1 MNRLI
6 ILASL
11 AVALILAAPADA
23 APKDKPGKPD
33 KAEVRDHVKRGSDKR
48 EEARER
54 AELEREMAEE
64 RAEEAEE
71 AAEREREM
79 AEERAEEAEERAERE
94 REMAEERREEA
105 EEMAERER
113 EMAEERRLEG
123 EANRG
128 SERAAE
134 MRARRDERKEIMD
147 EYRAGEPGEAT
158 EVAVD
163 ENEAATKTDDKKGK
177 KPWWK
182 FWGD

>member
-79 AEERAEEAEERAERE
+79 AEERAERE

-128 SERAAE
+128 SERAEE

>member
-79 AEERAEEAEERAERE
+79 AQERAEEAREEAEEAAERN
-94 REMAEERREEA
+94 REMAEERRE
-105 EEMAERER
+105 RD
-113 EMAEERRLEG
+113 

-128 SERAAE
+128 SEKAQE
-134 MRARRDERKEIMD
+134 MRARRDERKEIMA
-147 EYRAGEPGEAT
+147 EYREGEAGDVP
-158 EVAVD
+158 EVDAED
-163 ENEAATKTDDKKGK
+163 EVPPEERDTKGK